1 MRAVGPVL
9 ALIRIRSG
17 PSNHFADASILSS
30 GCQRNNH
37 SLKGKHPPDFQSP
50 KFFYIVL
57 DRPSI
62 GPYSKKLE
70 STAQLHILYKNILL

>member
-17 PSNHFADASILSS
+17 PTNDFADASILSS

-37 SLKGKHPPDFQSP
+37 SLKGIHPPDFESP
-50 KFFYIVL
+50 KFFNIVL
-57 DRPSI
+57 VRPSS
-62 GPYSKKLE
+62 GPCSKKLE
-70 STAQLHILYKNILL
+70 PTAHLHILYKNILL